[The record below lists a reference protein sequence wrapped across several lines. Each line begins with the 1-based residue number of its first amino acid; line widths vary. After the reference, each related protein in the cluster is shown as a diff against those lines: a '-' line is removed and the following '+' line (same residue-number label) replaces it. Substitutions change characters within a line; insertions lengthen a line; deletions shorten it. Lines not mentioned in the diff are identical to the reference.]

1 MASIKKF
8 TDLLV
13 WQKAHSFVLSVYK
26 CSETWP
32 AAEIYGLTS
41 QLRRSVVSIT
51 SNIAE
56 GFDRGSNAEF
66 KQFLIIAR
74 ASVSESQNQLLI
86 ARDLGFMNKDIFNK
100 LSNDS
105 VEIHK
110 MINGLIK
117 TLKLKNL

>member
-1 MASIKKF
+1 VK
-8 TDLLV
+8 
-13 WQKAHSFVLSVYK
+13 
-26 CSETWP
+26 
-32 AAEIYGLTS
+32 
-41 QLRRSVVSIT
+41 R
-51 SNIAE
+51 
-56 GFDRGSNAEF
+56 NAEF